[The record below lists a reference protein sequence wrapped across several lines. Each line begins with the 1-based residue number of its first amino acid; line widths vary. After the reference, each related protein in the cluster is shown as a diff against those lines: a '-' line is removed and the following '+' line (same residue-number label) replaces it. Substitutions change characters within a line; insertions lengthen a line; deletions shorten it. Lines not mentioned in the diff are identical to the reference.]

1 MLPLV
6 TYMEN
11 QYILGS
17 FQSVS
22 MVMTLRVAVLAHGA
36 SRVGFDSSHR
46 ETGAG
51 YIRFANLT
59 KLPRFEKVPMDFL
72 VLLIFFCIYFIKIG
86 QVCQICKNSM

>member
-22 MVMTLRVAVLAHGA
+22 MLMTLRVAVLAHGA
-36 SRVGFDSSHR
+36 SRVGFDSCR

-59 KLPRFEKVPMDFL
+59 KLPRFRKPPMESLTFP
-72 VLLIFFCIYFIKIG
+72 FFF
-86 QVCQICKNSM
+86 

>member
-22 MVMTLRVAVLAHGA
+22 IVMTLRVAVLAHGA

-59 KLPRFEKVPMDFL
+59 KLPRFRKPPMESLTFP
-72 VLLIFFCIYFIKIG
+72 FFF
-86 QVCQICKNSM
+86 